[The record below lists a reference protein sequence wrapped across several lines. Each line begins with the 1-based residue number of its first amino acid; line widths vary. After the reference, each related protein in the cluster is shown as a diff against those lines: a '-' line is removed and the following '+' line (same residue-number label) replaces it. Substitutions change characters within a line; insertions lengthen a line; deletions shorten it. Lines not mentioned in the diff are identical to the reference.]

1 MEHTVVLG
9 ARSFLDEIS
18 PRAPRK
24 KGTKNGTVTVEDDDD
39 DGEDVDDPNEDWTFD
54 WDALDMIPDDVEV
67 DDPVDF
73 TPGDALG
80 KALALINQVC
90 VQDQA
95 YIDTHQL
102 YRYAHHPRQ
111 KNTLKRFV
119 LKKICHLFN

>member
-24 KGTKNGTVTVEDDDD
+24 KSTKNGTVTVEDED
-39 DGEDVDDPNEDWTFD
+39 EDVEDADDPRTFD
-54 WDALDMIPDDVEV
+54 WDVLDMIPDDVEV

-80 KALALINQVC
+80 KALALIDQVC
-90 VQDQA
+90 IQD
-95 YIDTHQL
+95 
-102 YRYAHHPRQ
+102 
-111 KNTLKRFV
+111 
-119 LKKICHLFN
+119 